1 MALTKQKLTDFVNQE
16 NALLDNAQFTE
27 WYDLFSDDGIYWIP
41 GSSDQ
46 TDSMSQMSIALEN
59 KLLLKLRIERLTHQR
74 AFSLQP
80 KVRGMRVIQAVE
92 VKTDVVNDQGCYVVA
107 TNVMYSEF
115 QKPDLHVYPAKVTYQ
130 LRPKDQSWE
139 IVEKRVDLLNV
150 DGYLPGI
157 QLFI

>member
-1 MALTKQKLTDFVNQE
+1 MIEIKQKVKEFVIHE
-16 NALLDNAQFTE
+16 NELLDNNKFNE
-27 WYDLFSDDGIYWIP
+27 WYDLFSDDGVYWVP
-41 GSSDQ
+41 GSRDQ
-46 TDSMSQMSIALEN
+46 TDPVNQMSIALEN
-59 KLLLKLRIERLTHQR
+59 KLLLKLRIERLSHHR

-80 KVRGMRVIQAVE
+80 SVYSLRVVQEAKLCSTEPNDNGCMVVE
-92 VKTDVVNDQGCYVVA
+92 

-115 QKPDLHVYPAKVTYQ
+115 QKPNLHIYPAKVTYQ
-130 LRPKDQSWE
+130 LRPKDASWE

>member
-1 MALTKQKLTDFVNQE
+1 MVEIIKKLKEFVLHE
-16 NALLDNAQFTE
+16 NELLDNAQFNE
-27 WYDLFSDDGIYWIP
+27 WYDLFSDDGMYWVP
-41 GSSDQ
+41 GSRGQ
-46 TDSMSQMSIALEN
+46 TDPINQMSIALEN
-59 KLLLKLRIERLTHQR
+59 KLLLKLRIERLSHHR

-80 KVRGMRVIQAVE
+80 GVHSMRVVQEAKVRSTELNDNGCIVVE
-92 VKTDVVNDQGCYVVA
+92 

-115 QKPDLHVYPAKVTYQ
+115 QKPNLYSYPAKITYQ
-130 LRPKDQSWE
+130 LRPKDVSWE